1 MQGPVETLSRMA
13 GEGAGFTFHIDLQ
26 ALSSLTVLVPGHVV
40 CLDFDLDDGVVRLSW
55 VNRH

>member
-1 MQGPVETLSRMA
+1 MA
-13 GEGAGFTFHIDLQ
+13 GEGAGFTFHLDLQ

-40 CLDFDLDDGVVRLSW
+40 CLDFDLDDGVVRLFL